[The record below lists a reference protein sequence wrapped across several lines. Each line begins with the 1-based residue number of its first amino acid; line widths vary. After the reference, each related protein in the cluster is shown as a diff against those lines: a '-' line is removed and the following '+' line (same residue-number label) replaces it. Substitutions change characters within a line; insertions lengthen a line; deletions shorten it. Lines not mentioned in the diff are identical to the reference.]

1 MIWDKQFS
9 YFTVYWGR
17 EYRIKFKSKDYIFN
31 FKNYIIATIKEFD
44 FLKLYNNNNRNNW
57 LFYIKVI

>member
-1 MIWDKQFS
+1 
-9 YFTVYWGR
+9 VR

-44 FLKLYNNNNRNNW
+44 FFILKLYNNQNNW
-57 LFYIKVI
+57 LFYIKII